1 MRAAVVCAM
10 TVAALLVLAAGGVAG
25 GVAGG
30 SAAACPTS
38 AGMKDASKK
47 TKPSSFAPR
56 PKPPHNAYG
65 QPIGEKILTKRVKKQ
80 PPAVDPPAT

>member
-1 MRAAVVCAM
+1 MRASVVGAM

-25 GVAGG
+25 D
-30 SAAACPTS
+30 SPSPCPTS

-56 PKPPHNAYG
+56 PRPPHNAYG
-65 QPIGEKILTKRVKKQ
+65 QPIGDKILTRRVKKK
-80 PPAVDPPAT
+80 PPVVDSPAT

>member
-10 TVAALLVLAAGGVAG
+10 TVAALLVLAAG

-56 PKPPHNAYG
+56 PRPPHNAYG
-65 QPIGEKILTKRVKKQ
+65 QPIGPKILTKRVKKP

>member
-1 MRAAVVCAM
+1 MRAGVVCAM
-10 TVAALLVLAAGGVAG
+10 TVAAVLVLAADGVAG
-25 GVAGG
+25 D
-30 SAAACPTS
+30 SASPCPTS

-65 QPIGEKILTKRVKKQ
+65 QPIGDKILTKRVKQKA
-80 PPAVDPPAT
+80 PVIDSPAT

>member
-10 TVAALLVLAAGGVAG
+10 TVAALLVLAAGGE
-25 GVAGG
+25 AGG
-30 SAAACPTS
+30 SVAACPTS

-56 PKPPHNAYG
+56 PRPPHNAYG
-65 QPIGEKILTKRVKKQ
+65 QPIGDKILTKRVKKK
-80 PPAVDPPAT
+80 PPVVDSPVT

>member
-1 MRAAVVCAM
+1 MRASVVGAM

-25 GVAGG
+25 D
-30 SAAACPTS
+30 SPSPCPTS

-56 PKPPHNAYG
+56 LAKPLITAASTAMPTAA
-65 QPIGEKILTKRVKKQ
+65 ETKF
-80 PPAVDPPAT
+80 